1 MANVRPE
8 HEAFENLTRK
18 HAVVCVPPEGVLTE
32 DVVLAVGDVI
42 GCEHVRAASRMS
54 QKVIVFVSDEDLVQN
69 IVSTGLTTESDV
81 FMLASPMDT
90 PAMKIVI

>member
-1 MANVRPE
+1 MVSVRPQP
-8 HEAFENLTRK
+8 EAFENLTLK

-42 GCEHVRAASRMS
+42 GCEHVRAASQMS

-69 IVSTGLTTESDV
+69 IVSTG
-81 FMLASPMDT
+81 
-90 PAMKIVI
+90 